1 MLIITR
7 LFKNRCDYR
16 EERRGKIE
24 RRYSEVC
31 RSGNVYARVK
41 WSKWWLVTLSNSSFS
56 QPWTILQ
63 CGRELRNRVPRHASR
78 ILTACS
84 IHYSKPSAFAFSF
97 FLFLSLTIAPPSIS
111 FPQIGGKKV
120 RSSRNRNSFS
130 KDRKCLLT
138 QTRFFQTGRPP
149 RWLLYLVSNPSPSIV
164 WTFKS
169 SRAVQFKSRPLRC
182 SASSTHMAYAYFER
196 EDSIHG
202 IDDALK
208 GWSIVG
214 EKWII
219 ASDPGGRGGRFWK
232 RGSGCA
238 TAKQKSGQQV
248 SSLGKGFRAASEN
261 SKNFHETIQVALH
274 RE

>member
-1 MLIITR
+1 MVARNPFELFIFPAVNDPTMRQGITQSR
-7 LFKNRCDYR
+7 SPSRFKDFDSVLHSLL
-16 EERRGKIE
+16 K
-24 RRYSEVC
+24 
-31 RSGNVYARVK
+31 
-41 WSKWWLVTLSNSSFS
+41 
-56 QPWTILQ
+56 TI
-63 CGRELRNRVPRHASR
+63 CIR
-78 ILTACS
+78 I
-84 IHYSKPSAFAFSF
+84 F
-97 FLFLSLTIAPPSIS
+97 FLSLSIVNNRPS
-111 FPQIGGKKV
+111 QIGEKKV

-248 SSLGKGFRAASEN
+248 SSLGKGFRAASSRGKLEKL
-261 SKNFHETIQVALH
+261 SRDDPS